1 MDAHTDTTPTDELDL
16 LAAARSS
23 DDFRRVLV
31 TGDHMQVVVMTIP
44 PHGEIGAE
52 THPGTD
58 QVLLIVDG
66 AADAV
71 LDGQTTPMGAGH
83 LVFVRAGT
91 HHNIVNVGD
100 TPLRIATAYAPPEH
114 AHATVHR
121 TKAEADA
128 DEHHD

>member
-1 MDAHTDTTPTDELDL
+1 M
-16 LAAARSS
+16 
-23 DDFRRVLV
+23 LV

-52 THPGTD
+52 THSGTD
-58 QVLLIVDG
+58 QVLFGVDG

-71 LDGQTTPMGAGH
+71 LDGETTPMDAGH

-100 TPLRIATAYAPPEH
+100 APLRIATAYAPPEH
-114 AHATVHR
+114 AHGTVHH

-128 DEHHD
+128 DEHH